1 MSEDAPTA
9 EARAEAAR
17 VVCGRMGELRLS
29 VGELHRLSGLSVNT
43 LRGIREGKS
52 RPKPNRSTWVAL
64 SAVLELPW
72 DYLVNIVYGT
82 PEMNSAKSPLEKH
95 LAELAGQFAKIEAL
109 RQGVIELKDVVH
121 AMDRKI
127 EIAIGS
133 WHRSGDPK
141 PE

>member
-17 VVCGRMGELRLS
+17 VVRERMGELRLS
-29 VGELHRLSGLSVNT
+29 VAELHRLSGLSVNT
-43 LRGIREGKS
+43 LRRMREGAS
-52 RPKPNRSTWVAL
+52 GPNRSTWVAL
-64 SAVLELPW
+64 SAVLDLPW

-82 PEMNSAKSPLEKH
+82 PETNTAKSPLEKH

-133 WHRSGDPK
+133 WRSSGDPK